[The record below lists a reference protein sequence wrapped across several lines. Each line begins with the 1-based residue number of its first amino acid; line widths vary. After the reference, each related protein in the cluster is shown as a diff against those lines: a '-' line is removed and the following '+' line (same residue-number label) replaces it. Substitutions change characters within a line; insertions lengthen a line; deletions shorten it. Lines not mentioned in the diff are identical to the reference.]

1 MLQTLSELQEVR
13 EELSRERQNHEEA
26 KKKLTAA
33 EKDLKSSAVMNL
45 ELEDYQ
51 RSMHSLEERL
61 SSKNNELEKVRK
73 DGQAQQDSLVQVKKE
88 LGQC

>member
-1 MLQTLSELQEVR
+1 MK
-13 EELSRERQNHEEA
+13 EELGKERESHEEA
-26 KKKLTAA
+26 RKKLAAA
-33 EKDLKSSAVMNL
+33 EKELKSSAVMNL

-61 SSKNNELEKVRK
+61 SSKNNELEKARK
-73 DGQAQQDSLVQVKKE
+73 DGQAQQDSLAQAKKD